1 VRQADVTAL
10 PFPDASF
17 DAVVT
22 CAMLHHTVEWQK
34 ALAVAMRVLQQ
45 GGHLVGYDL
54 LSTAPLRM
62 LHRHDGDRLRLMSL
76 RELRAVVDELP
87 IDQAILRPSLA
98 GFVVRFSLR
107 RR

>member
-1 VRQADVTAL
+1 
-10 PFPDASF
+10 
-17 DAVVT
+17 
-22 CAMLHHTVEWQK
+22 MLHHTVEWQK

-98 GFVVRFSLR
+98 GFVVRFRCAVADANGPPRHCVCPGGPSELDR
-107 RR
+107 RI